1 MGVEGSLEEYFID
14 EVGVGYMSDEAW
26 NTVIDNAVKA
36 GVIKEK
42 LKVEDCYSDE
52 LLPELLSD
60 EDKADAKVDAE
71 AYQCTS
77 KVYESAH

>member
-1 MGVEGSLEEYFID
+1 
-14 EVGVGYMSDEAW
+14 
-26 NTVIDNAVKA
+26 
-36 GVIKEK
+36 
-42 LKVEDCYSDE
+42 VEDCYSDE